1 MPMTGKL
8 QRASVVGIGLALAAT
23 SCASE
28 ERPFLLPPDAV
39 QAATPTT
46 VDPESTTT
54 TSTTV
59 DPGEPLALVS
69 PTGVVVPILEVGEGG
84 YLVQTPCQ
92 AETTLVFGTALYR
105 VDVVLDPGHGGDIET
120 GAVGPNGLAE
130 KDLNLRL
137 SKAAA
142 RKLEDRGIT
151 VALTRT
157 SDYRIPLI
165 TRAQI
170 ADALEAEALVSVHHN
185 APVLSDSTEP
195 GTEVFYQTDSPES
208 ARLGGLIQEEV
219 VDALS
224 QFTDVKWVR
233 AQDAGVV
240 GVLKPDGTESY
251 GMIRRP
257 ETTAVLA
264 EFGYL
269 ANPSEAELFATDEYI
284 EVAAEA
290 LATAVERFLD
300 SDQPGVEPNADNR
313 TFTPTGGTGGVDGC
327 EDPDLE

>member
-8 QRASVVGIGLALAAT
+8 QRASILGIGIALAAT
-23 SCASE
+23 SCASD

-46 VDPESTTT
+46 TVADSPPLSP
-54 TSTTV
+54 TTV
-59 DPGEPLALVS
+59 DPGEPLALVT
-69 PTGVVVPILEVGEGG
+69 PTGVIVPVLEIDRNG

-92 AETTLVFGTALYR
+92 AETTLVYGTPLYQ
-105 VDVVLDPGHGGDIET
+105 VDVVLDPGHGGEIET
-120 GAVGPNGLAE
+120 GAVGPNGLIE

-142 RKLEDRGIT
+142 RKLEDRGIS

-157 SDYRIPLI
+157 TDYRLPLI

-170 ADALEAEALVSVHHN
+170 ADTLEAEALVSVHHN
-185 APVLSDSTEP
+185 APVLSTSTDP
-195 GTEVFYQTDSPES
+195 GTEVFYQTDSAES

-219 VDALS
+219 VGALS
-224 QFTDVKWVR
+224 QFTDVNWVGAR
-233 AQDAGVV
+233 DAGVV

-269 ANPSEAELFATDEYI
+269 ANRSEAELFATEEYI
-284 EVAAEA
+284 DAASEA

-300 SDQPGVEPNADNR
+300 QDQTAVQPNARNR
-313 TFTPTGGTGGVDGC
+313 TFTPTGGTGGVGGC
-327 EDPDLE
+327 IDPDLE

>member
-8 QRASVVGIGLALAAT
+8 RPSPIIGLALLFAAT
-23 SCASE
+23 ACASD

-46 VDPESTTT
+46 VETETATTPPT
-54 TSTTV
+54 TI
-59 DPGEPLALVS
+59 DRGEPLALVS
-69 PTGVVVPILEVGEGG
+69 PTGVVVPILEVGDDG

-92 AETTLVFGTALYR
+92 DQTTLVFGTPLYQ

-130 KDLNLRL
+130 KDLNLSL

-170 ADALEAEALVSVHHN
+170 ADTLEAEALVSVHHN
-185 APVLSDSTEP
+185 APVLSTSTEP
-195 GTEVFYQTDSPES
+195 GTEVFYQTESPES

-219 VDALS
+219 VEALS
-224 QFTDVKWVR
+224 QFTEVKWVR
-233 AQDAGVV
+233 ASDAGVV

-269 ANPSEAELFATDEYI
+269 ANRSEAELFATDEYI
-284 EVAAEA
+284 DAAAEA
-290 LATAVERFLD
+290 LATAVERFLE
-300 SDQPGVEPNADNR
+300 SDQAGVEPNAENR
-313 TFTPTGGTGGVDGC
+313 TFTPTGGTGGIGGCVD
-327 EDPDLE
+327 PALE

>member
-1 MPMTGKL
+1 MSLPHQLRRGPAL
-8 QRASVVGIGLALAAT
+8 AVGLALTVA

-28 ERPFLLPPDAV
+28 DRPFLLPPDAV

-46 VDPESTTT
+46 VVAEPTTT

-59 DPGEPLALVS
+59 DLGEPLALVS
-69 PTGVVVPILEVGEGG
+69 PTGVIVPILDANEGG

-92 AETTLVFGTALYR
+92 AEATLVFGTPLYR

-120 GAVGPNGLAE
+120 GAVGPNGLTE

-137 SKAAA
+137 SKSAA

-157 SDYRIPLI
+157 SDYRVPLA

-170 ADALEAEALVSVHHN
+170 ADTLEAEALVSVHHN
-185 APVLSDSTEP
+185 APVLSVSDEP
-195 GTEVFYQTDSPES
+195 GTEVFYQTDSLES

-219 VDALS
+219 VGALS
-224 QFTDVKWVR
+224 QFTDVNWVR
-233 AQDAGVV
+233 ARDAGVV

-269 ANPSEAELFATDEYI
+269 ANRSEAELFATDEYI
-284 EVAAEA
+284 EVASEA
-290 LATAVERFLD
+290 LANAVQRFLET
-300 SDQPGVEPNADNR
+300 DQAGAAVNAENR
-313 TFTPTGGTGGVDGC
+313 TFTPTGGTGGVGGC
-327 EDPDLE
+327 EDPALE

>member
-1 MPMTGKL
+1 MASSPKL
-8 QRASVVGIGLALAAT
+8 RKGTALGLGLALTLA
-23 SCASE
+23 SCASD

-46 VDPESTTT
+46 AVSTTGPTPPT
-54 TSTTV
+54 TA
-59 DPGEPLALVS
+59 DPGEPLALIT

-92 AETTLVFGTALYR
+92 EQATLTFGTPLR
-105 VDVVLDPGHGGDIET
+105 EVDVVLDPGHGGEIET
-120 GAVGPNGLAE
+120 GAVGPNGLTE

-137 SKAAA
+137 SKLTAL
-142 RKLEDRGIT
+142 RISERGFT

-157 SDYRIPLI
+157 NDYRVPLI

-170 ADALEAEALVSVHHN
+170 ADTLKAEALISIHHN
-185 APVLSDSTEP
+185 APVLADSDTP
-195 GTEVFYQTDSPES
+195 GSEIFYQTASLQS

-219 VDALS
+219 LEALS
-224 QFTDVKWVR
+224 AFDDVDWVS
-233 AQDAGVV
+233 AADAGVL

-264 EFGYL
+264 ELGYL
-269 ANPSEAELFATDEYI
+269 ANPSEAELFASDEYV

-290 LATAVERFLD
+290 LANAVERFL
-300 SDQPGVEPNADNR
+300 STNESGVAPNDQNR
-313 TFTPTGGTGGVDGC
+313 TFTPTGGTGGVAGC
-327 EDPDLE
+327 TDPALE

>member
-1 MPMTGKL
+1 MTGKL
-8 QRASVVGIGLALAAT
+8 RRASILGIGLALAAT
-23 SCASE
+23 SCAGD

-46 VDPESTTT
+46 TVADPASTPP
-54 TSTTV
+54 TTV
-59 DPGEPLALVS
+59 DPGEPLALVT
-69 PTGVVVPILEVGEGG
+69 PTGVIVPILEFGPGG
-84 YLVQTPCQ
+84 FLVQTPCQ
-92 AETTLVFGTALYR
+92 AETTLVFGTPLYA
-105 VDVVLDPGHGGDIET
+105 VDVVLDPGHGGDVET
-120 GAVGPNGLAE
+120 GAVGPNGLTE

-142 RKLEDRGIT
+142 RKLQDRGIS

-157 SDYRIPLI
+157 SDYRVPLI

-170 ADALEAEALVSVHHN
+170 ADTLEAEALVSVHHN
-185 APVLSDSTEP
+185 APVLSSSTEP
-195 GTEVFYQTDSPES
+195 GTEVFYQTDSTES

-219 VDALS
+219 VLALS
-224 QFTDVKWVR
+224 QFTDVNWVR
-233 AQDAGVV
+233 ARDAGVV

-269 ANPSEAELFATDEYI
+269 ANPSEAELFATEEYI
-284 EVAAEA
+284 DAAAEA

-300 SDQPGVEPNADNR
+300 ADESAVEPNAQNR
-313 TFTPTGGTGGVDGC
+313 TFTPRGGTGGVGGC
-327 EDPDLE
+327 EDPALE